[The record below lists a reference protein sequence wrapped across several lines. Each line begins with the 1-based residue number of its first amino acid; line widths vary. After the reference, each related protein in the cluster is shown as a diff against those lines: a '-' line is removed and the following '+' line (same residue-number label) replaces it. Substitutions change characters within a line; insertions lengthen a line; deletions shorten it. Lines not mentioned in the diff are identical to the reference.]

1 VSNGTTVPVT
11 AEPQEL
17 EQVQR
22 LAKSLDGSAAAELV
36 SPDGER
42 LAIPPSIFAALR
54 QVADALA
61 AGGEVSVSLGD
72 PLMTS
77 RQAALGLDVSRS
89 HLLKLLD
96 TGELAF
102 ERVGTHRRVRGS
114 EIARYRDARRVPR
127 KAALD
132 ALTALDAEDYS

>member
-22 LAKSLDGSAAAELV
+22 LANTLDDSAAAELI
-36 SPDGER
+36 SPNGER
-42 LAIPPSIFAALR
+42 LAIPPSIFMALR

-77 RQAALGLDVSRS
+77 RQAALALDVSRS

-96 TGELAF
+96 AGDLAF

-114 EIARYRDARRVPR
+114 EIARYRDERRVPR
-127 KAALD
+127 KAAAD
-132 ALTALDAEDYS
+132 ALTALDADGYR

>member
-1 VSNGTTVPVT
+1 MSNSTTAPVT

-17 EQVQR
+17 PEVQR
-22 LAKSLDGSAAAELV
+22 LAAALDASSSAELI

-42 LAIPPSIFAALR
+42 ILLPPSVFTTLR

-61 AGGEVSVSLGD
+61 EGGEISLSLGD
-72 PLMTS
+72 PLMTT
-77 RQAALGLDVSRS
+77 RQAALALDVSRS

-96 TGELAF
+96 EGTLAF

-114 EIARYRDARRVPR
+114 EVSRYREARRVPR

-132 ALTALDAEDYS
+132 ALSDLDQGDYR

>member
-1 VSNGTTVPVT
+1 MSTGTTVPVS

-22 LAKSLDGSAAAELV
+22 LAASLDDSAAAELV

-42 LAIPPSIFAALR
+42 LAIPPSIFLALR
-54 QVADALA
+54 QVVDALA
-61 AGGEVSVSLGD
+61 AGGEVTVALGD
-72 PLMTS
+72 PLMTT
-77 RQAALGLDVSRS
+77 RQAAAALDVSRT
-89 HLLKLLD
+89 HLLKLMD
-96 TGELAF
+96 DGAVAF

-114 EIARYRDARRVPR
+114 EVSRFRDARRVPR

-132 ALTALDAEDYS
+132 ALAALDQGDYR

>member
-1 VSNGTTVPVT
+1 MSTGTTVPVT
-11 AEPQEL
+11 AEPAEL

-22 LAKSLDGSAAAELV
+22 LALTLDGSPSAELV
-36 SPDGER
+36 GPNGVR
-42 LAIPPSIFAALR
+42 QAIPPSIFLALR

-61 AGGEVSVSLGD
+61 AGGEVTVSLGD
-72 PLMTS
+72 PLMTT
-77 RQAALGLDVSRS
+77 RQAAAALDVSRS

-96 TGELAF
+96 DGQITF

-114 EIARYRDARRVPR
+114 EVARFRDARRVPR

-132 ALTALDAEDYS
+132 ELAGLDEDDYR